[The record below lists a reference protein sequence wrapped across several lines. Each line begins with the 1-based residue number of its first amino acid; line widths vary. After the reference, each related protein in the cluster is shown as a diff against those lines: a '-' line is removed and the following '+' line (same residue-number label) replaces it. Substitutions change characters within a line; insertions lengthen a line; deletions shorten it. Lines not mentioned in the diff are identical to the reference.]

1 MPRKSWREALAAYAS
16 PATLALLL
24 LGFAAGLPY
33 MLVFS
38 TLSVWLR
45 EAGVARETIGFAS
58 LIGLAYAFKWVWAPM
73 LDQWRLPLLGKLGRR
88 RSWLVLSQC
97 LIAIGLLG
105 MANYDPQTQLSS
117 LIGLAVLVAFASATQ
132 DIAVD
137 AYRLEIAEDNRQAA
151 LAAAYM
157 AGYRVAAL
165 LATAGAL
172 YLAEGFGSTAKEY
185 QFSAWTGT
193 YLVFALL
200 MLPGL
205 ITTLWMREPTA
216 PVQTRAAPPKHGFL
230 LQSLA
235 LLAVIT
241 LVISV
246 PTMFIQFYQSDL
258 MLMLQGDLT
267 PHDLLYNDRAFLRA
281 MLYTTLTCISV
292 SGLAW
297 GGLAPVLKTA
307 TERYGFFHQ
316 LLSVLLLIILLISVP
331 AMFTQFYDSDL
342 HLVWQGQL
350 SLQDLLYYDRAFLR
364 ALLYSVLTALSISSL
379 FWGGMA
385 PVLTP
390 VNDFI
395 VRYRWQALLLLALIA
410 TYRLSDT
417 VMGVM
422 ANVFYIDQGFT
433 KEQIASVS
441 KLFGLVMT
449 LLGAGVGGLLIVRFG
464 IMPILLIGAAASAAT
479 NLLFMLLVNMGPH
492 LPMLTLTISA
502 DNFSA
507 GLATSAF
514 VAYLSSLTNLKFS
527 ATQYA
532 LLSSIML
539 LLPRL
544 IGGYS
549 GVMVEK
555 LGYAQ
560 FFLATAVMGIPTLIL
575 IVIQWRRDK
584 RQGNGDTTPTAA
596 AQPTADALKS

>member
-1 MPRKSWREALAAYAS
+1 MPRKSWRDAIAAYSS
-16 PATLALLL
+16 PSTLVLLL

-58 LIGLAYAFKWVWAPM
+58 LIGLAYAFKWVWSPL
-73 LDQWRLPLLGKLGRR
+73 LDQWRLPVLGKLGRR
-88 RSWLVLSQC
+88 RSWLVLSQI
-97 LIAIGLLG
+97 LIAVGLAG
-105 MANYDPQTQLSS
+105 MALCDPQTHLTW
-117 LIGLAVLVAFASATQ
+117 LISLAVLVAFASATQ

-137 AYRLEIAEDNRQAA
+137 AYRLEIADDTRQAA
-151 LAAAYM
+151 LAASYM

-172 YLAEGFGSTAKEY
+172 YFAEGFGSTVLLY
-185 QFSAWTGT
+185 QHAAWAGT
-193 YLVFALL
+193 YLLFALL

-205 ITTLWMREPTA
+205 LTSLWMREPDVPLRT
-216 PVQTRAAPPKHGFL
+216 QLAA
-230 LQSLA
+230 A
-235 LLAVIT
+235 
-241 LVISV
+241 
-246 PTMFIQFYQSDL
+246 
-258 MLMLQGDLT
+258 
-267 PHDLLYNDRAFLRA
+267 
-281 MLYTTLTCISV
+281 
-292 SGLAW
+292 
-297 GGLAPVLKTA
+297 
-307 TERYGFFHQ
+307 RYGFSHQ
-316 LLSVLLLIILLISVP
+316 IVSVLVLIVLLVSVP
-331 AMFTQFYDSDL
+331 AMFTQFYHTDFAS
-342 HLVWQGQL
+342 VVNGQASML
-350 SLQDLLYYDRAFLR
+350 DLLLEDRAFLR
-364 ALLYSVLTALSISSL
+364 ALLYTILTALCLSSMGRRGL
-379 FWGGMA
+379 A

-395 VRYRWQALLLLALIA
+395 VRYRWQALLLLGLIA
-410 TYRLSDT
+410 TYRMSDT

-433 KEQIASVS
+433 KDQIASVS

-449 LLGAGVGGLLIVRFG
+449 LIGAGFGGLLIVRFG
-464 IMPILLIGAAASAAT
+464 ILPILFIGGVASAAT
-479 NLLFMLLVNMGPH
+479 NILFLMLSGMGADVQMLVV
-492 LPMLTLTISA
+492 TISA

-507 GLATSAF
+507 GLATAAF
-514 VAYLSSLTNLKFS
+514 VAYLSSLTSLKFS

-560 FFLATAVMGIPTLIL
+560 FFLATALLGIPTLIL
-575 IVIQWRRDK
+575 IVLQWRRE
-584 RQGNGDTTPTAA
+584 RGQTVTPEPAPHTE
-596 AQPTADALKS
+596 QP

>member
-97 LIAIGLLG
+97 LIAIGLAG
-105 MANYDPQTQLSS
+105 MAHYDPQTQLSG
-117 LIGLAVLVAFASATQ
+117 LIALAVLVAFASATQ

-172 YLAEGFGSTAKEY
+172 YFAEGFGSTAKDY
-185 QFSAWTGT
+185 QFGAWTGT

-205 ITTLWMREPTA
+205 ITTLWMREPPTPPHIHA
-216 PVQTRAAPPKHGFL
+216 ERPKHGFFH
-230 LQSLA
+230 QSLA
-235 LLAVIT
+235 LLAVFT

-258 MLMLQGDLT
+258 TLMLQGDLT
-267 PHDLLYNDRAFLRA
+267 PQDLLYQDRAFLRA
-281 MLYTTLTCISV
+281 MLYTTLTCIAV

-307 TERYGFFHQ
+307 TARYGFFHQ
-316 LLSVLLLIILLISVP
+316 LLSVLLLIILLISLP
-331 AMFTQFYDSDL
+331 AMATQFYESDV

-350 SLQDLLYYDRAFLR
+350 TFQDLLYYDRAFLR
-364 ALLYSVLTALSISSL
+364 AILYAVLTGLSISSL

-433 KEQIASVS
+433 KEQIANVS

-479 NLLFMLLVNMGPH
+479 NLLFMLLVGMGAH
-492 LPMLTLTISA
+492 LQMLVLTISA

-560 FFLATAVMGIPTLIL
+560 FFLATALLGVPTLIL
-575 IVIQWRRDK
+575 ILMQWSRDK
-584 RQGNGDTTPTAA
+584 RQGND
-596 AQPTADALKS
+596 DAPPAGEPLTNASRQE

>member
-1 MPRKSWREALAAYAS
+1 MPRKSGREALATYPT

-88 RSWLVLSQC
+88 RSWLVLSQG
-97 LIAIGLLG
+97 LVAIGLIG
-105 MANYDPQTQLSS
+105 MAHYDPQTHLST
-117 LIGLAVLVAFASATQ
+117 LIALAVLVAFASATQ

-137 AYRLEIAEDNRQAA
+137 AYRLEILGDEHQAA

-157 AGYRVAAL
+157 TGYRVAAL

-172 YLAEGFGSTAKEY
+172 YFAEGFGSTAKDY

-193 YLVFALL
+193 YMVFALL

-205 ITTLWMREPTA
+205 LTSIWMREPPA
-216 PVQTRAAPPKHGFL
+216 PPHINVAPPKHGFFH
-230 LQSLA
+230 Q
-235 LLAVIT
+235 LLAISAVIV
-241 LVISV
+241 LIIAV

-258 MLMLQGDLT
+258 VPMLLGDVSMQE
-267 PHDLLYNDRAFLRA
+267 LLYNDRAFLRA
-281 MLYTTLTCISV
+281 LLYSTLACV
-292 SGLAW
+292 CASGLFW
-297 GGLAPVLKTA
+297 GGLAPALKTA
-307 TERYGFFHQ
+307 AARYGFFHQ
-316 LLSVLLLIILLISVP
+316 LLSVLLLIILLIAVP
-331 AMFTQFYDSDL
+331 AMITQFYESDL
-342 HLVWQGQL
+342 MLVFQGQI
-350 SLQDLLYYDRAFLR
+350 SLQELLYYDRAFLR
-364 ALLYSVLTALSISSL
+364 ALLYTLLTGLSISSL

-390 VNDFI
+390 INDFI
-395 VRYRWQALLLLALIA
+395 VRYRWQALLLLSLIA

-441 KLFGLVMT
+441 KIFGLVMT
-449 LLGAGVGGLLIVRFG
+449 LLGAGAGGLLIVRFG

-479 NLLFMLLVNMGPH
+479 NLMFMLLVGMGPH
-492 LPMLTLTISA
+492 LNMLIVTISC

-549 GVMVEK
+549 GVMVES
-555 LGYAQ
+555 LGYAH
-560 FFLATAVMGIPTLIL
+560 FFLATALMGIPTLLL
-575 IVIQWRRDK
+575 IIIQWRRDK
-584 RQGNGDTTPTAA
+584 RQARPETTPSAVEQA
-596 AQPTADALKS
+596 

>member
-1 MPRKSWREALAAYAS
+1 MPRKSWREALATYAN

-88 RSWLVLSQC
+88 RSWLVLAQG
-97 LIAIGLLG
+97 LVAIGLIG
-105 MANYDPQTQLSS
+105 MANFDPQTHLSS
-117 LIGLAVLVAFASATQ
+117 LIALAVLVAFASATQ

-137 AYRLEIAEDNRQAA
+137 AYRLEILGDEHQAA

-157 AGYRVAAL
+157 TGYRVAAL

-172 YLAEGFGSTAKEY
+172 YFAEGFGSTAKDY

-205 ITTLWMREPTA
+205 LTSIWMREPAA
-216 PVQTRAAPPKHGFL
+216 PTPIQATPPKHGFFHQL
-230 LQSLA
+230 LSI
-235 LLAVIT
+235 LAVIV

-258 MLMLQGDLT
+258 LPMLMGNVSAQE
-267 PHDLLYNDRAFLRA
+267 LLYNDRAFLRA
-281 MLYTTLTCISV
+281 LLYTALTCV
-292 SGLAW
+292 CASGLFW

-307 TERYGFFHQ
+307 AAKYGFFHQ
-316 LLSVLLLIILLISVP
+316 LLSVLLLIILLISIP
-331 AMFTQFYDSDL
+331 AMATQFYESDL
-342 HLVWQGQL
+342 SLVFQGQM

-364 ALLYSVLTALSISSL
+364 ALLYTLLTGLSISSL

-395 VRYRWQALLLLALIA
+395 LRYRWQALLLLSLIA

-441 KLFGLVMT
+441 KIFGLIMT
-449 LLGAGVGGLLIVRFG
+449 LLGAGAGGLLIVRFG
-464 IMPILLIGAAASAAT
+464 IMPILFAGALASAAT
-479 NLLFMLLVNMGPH
+479 NLLFMALVGMGAH
-492 LPMLTLTISA
+492 LQMLVVTISC

-555 LGYAQ
+555 LGYAH
-560 FFLATAVMGIPTLIL
+560 FFLATALMGVPTLLL
-575 IVIQWRRDK
+575 IVLQWRRDL
-584 RQGNGDTTPTAA
+584 QAPPEAEEPPTLEKA
-596 AQPTADALKS
+596 

>member
-1 MPRKSWREALAAYAS
+1 MPRKSWREALATYAN

-73 LDQWRLPLLGKLGRR
+73 LDQWRLPVLGKLGRR
-88 RSWLVLSQC
+88 RSWLVLSQG
-97 LIAIGLLG
+97 LVAIGLIG
-105 MANYDPQTQLSS
+105 MAHYDPQTHLST
-117 LIGLAVLVAFASATQ
+117 LIALAVLVAFASATQ

-137 AYRLEIAEDNRQAA
+137 AYRLEILGDEHQAA

-157 AGYRVAAL
+157 TGYRVAAL

-172 YLAEGFGSTAKEY
+172 YFAEGFGSTAKDY

-193 YLVFALL
+193 YMIFALL

-205 ITTLWMREPTA
+205 LTSIWMREPPA
-216 PVQTRAAPPKHGFL
+216 PTHIHVAPPKHGFFH
-230 LQSLA
+230 Q
-235 LLAVIT
+235 LLAISAVIV
-241 LVISV
+241 LIVSV

-258 MLMLQGDLT
+258 VPMLLGDVSMQE
-267 PHDLLYNDRAFLRA
+267 LLYSDRAFLRA
-281 MLYTTLTCISV
+281 MLYSTLACV
-292 SGLAW
+292 CASGLFW

-307 TERYGFFHQ
+307 AARYGFFHQ
-316 LLSVLLLIILLISVP
+316 LLSVLLLIILLIAIP
-331 AMFTQFYDSDL
+331 AMVTQFYESDL
-342 HLVWQGQL
+342 MLVFQGQI
-350 SLQDLLYYDRAFLR
+350 SLQELLYQDRAFLR
-364 ALLYSVLTALSISSL
+364 ALLYTLLTSLSISSL

-390 VNDFI
+390 INDFI
-395 VRYRWQALLLLALIA
+395 VRYRWQALLLLSLIA

-441 KLFGLVMT
+441 KIFGLVMT
-449 LLGAGVGGLLIVRFG
+449 LLGAGAGGLLIVRFG

-479 NLLFMLLVNMGPH
+479 NLMFMLLVGMGPH
-492 LPMLTLTISA
+492 LNMLVVTISC

-549 GVMVEK
+549 GVMVES
-555 LGYAQ
+555 LGYAH
-560 FFLATAVMGIPTLIL
+560 FFLATALMGIPTLLL
-575 IVIQWRRDK
+575 IVLQWRRDK
-584 RQGNGDTTPTAA
+584 RQPEPAETAPVA
-596 AQPTADALKS
+596 EKA

>member
-1 MPRKSWREALAAYAS
+1 MPRKSWREALATYAN

-88 RSWLVLSQC
+88 RSWLVLSQG
-97 LIAIGLLG
+97 LVAIGLVG
-105 MANYDPQTQLSS
+105 MANFDPQTHLSS
-117 LIGLAVLVAFASATQ
+117 LIALAVLVAFASATQ

-137 AYRLEIAEDNRQAA
+137 AYRLEILGDEHQAA

-157 AGYRVAAL
+157 TGYRVAAL

-172 YLAEGFGSTAKEY
+172 YFAEGFGSTAKNY

-205 ITTLWMREPTA
+205 LTSIWMREPPA
-216 PVQTRAAPPKHGFL
+216 PPHIHVAPPKHGFFH
-230 LQSLA
+230 Q
-235 LLAVIT
+235 LLAISAVIV
-241 LVISV
+241 LIIAV

-258 MLMLQGDLT
+258 VPMLLGDVSMQE
-267 PHDLLYNDRAFLRA
+267 LLYNDRAFLRA
-281 MLYTTLTCISV
+281 MLYSTLACV
-292 SGLAW
+292 CASGLFW

-307 TERYGFFHQ
+307 AAKYGFFHQ
-316 LLSVLLLIILLISVP
+316 LLSVLLLIILLISIP
-331 AMFTQFYDSDL
+331 AMVTQFYESDL
-342 HLVWQGQL
+342 VLLFQGQS
-350 SLQDLLYYDRAFLR
+350 SLRELLYNDRAFLR
-364 ALLYSVLTALSISSL
+364 ALLYTLLTGLSISSL

-390 VNDFI
+390 INDFI
-395 VRYRWQALLLLALIA
+395 VRYRWEALLLLSLIA

-441 KLFGLVMT
+441 KVFGLVMT

-479 NLLFMLLVNMGPH
+479 NLLFMLLVGMGPH
-492 LPMLTLTISA
+492 LNMLVVTISC

-549 GVMVEK
+549 GVMVES
-555 LGYAQ
+555 LGYAH
-560 FFLATAVMGIPTLIL
+560 FFLATALMGIPTLLL

-584 RQGNGDTTPTAA
+584 LQPAPETAPPA
-596 AQPTADALKS
+596 AEKA

>member
-1 MPRKSWREALAAYAS
+1 MPRKSWRDALAAYSS
-16 PATLALLL
+16 PSTLVLLI

-58 LIGLAYAFKWVWAPM
+58 LIGLAYAFKWVWSPL

-88 RSWLVLSQC
+88 RSWLVLAQV
-97 LIAIGLLG
+97 LIAIGLAG
-105 MANYDPQTQLSS
+105 MALFDPQTHLTW
-117 LIGLAVLVAFASATQ
+117 LISLAVLVAFASATQ
-132 DIAVD
+132 DIAID
-137 AYRLEIAEDNRQAA
+137 AYRLEIVEDTRQAA
-151 LAAAYM
+151 LAASYM
-157 AGYRVAAL
+157 AGYRIAAL

-172 YLAEGFGSTAKEY
+172 YFAEGFGSTVLLY
-185 QFSAWTGT
+185 QHAAWGGT
-193 YLVFALL
+193 YLLFALL

-205 ITTLWMREPTA
+205 LTSLWMREP
-216 PVQTRAAPPKHGFL
+216 PVP
-230 LQSLA
+230 
-235 LLAVIT
+235 
-241 LVISV
+241 
-246 PTMFIQFYQSDL
+246 
-258 MLMLQGDLT
+258 
-267 PHDLLYNDRAFLRA
+267 
-281 MLYTTLTCISV
+281 
-292 SGLAW
+292 
-297 GGLAPVLKTA
+297 LKTQLA
-307 TERYGFFHQ
+307 AARYGFVHQ
-316 LLSVLLLIILLISVP
+316 IVSVLVLIVLLVSVP
-331 AMFTQFYDSDL
+331 AMFTQLYHTDFASVVRGEASML
-342 HLVWQGQL
+342 
-350 SLQDLLYYDRAFLR
+350 DLLLEDRAFLR
-364 ALLYSVLTALSISSL
+364 ALLYTILTSLCLSAMGRRGL
-379 FWGGMA
+379 A

-395 VRYRWQALLLLALIA
+395 VRYRWQALLLLGLIA
-410 TYRLSDT
+410 TYRMSDT

-433 KEQIASVS
+433 KDQIASVS

-464 IMPILLIGAAASAAT
+464 ILPILFIGGVASAAT
-479 NLLFMLLVNMGPH
+479 NLLFLLLAGMGAHLQMLIV
-492 LPMLTLTISA
+492 TISA
-502 DNFSA
+502 DNFSG
-507 GLATSAF
+507 GLATAAF

-560 FFLATAVMGIPTLIL
+560 FFLATALLGIPTLVL
-575 IVIQWRRDK
+575 IVLQWRRE
-584 RQGNGDTTPTAA
+584 RPQANGSAPAA
-596 AQPTADALKS
+596 PPEQA

>member
-1 MPRKSWREALAAYAS
+1 MPRKSWRDAIAAYSS
-16 PATLALLL
+16 PATLVLLL

-58 LIGLAYAFKWVWAPM
+58 LIGLAYAFKWVWSPL
-73 LDQWRLPLLGKLGRR
+73 LDQWRLPVLGKLGRR
-88 RSWLVLSQC
+88 RSWLVLSQI
-97 LIAIGLLG
+97 LIAVGLAG
-105 MANYDPQTQLSS
+105 MALCDPQTHLTW
-117 LIGLAVLVAFASATQ
+117 LISLAVLVAFASATQ

-137 AYRLEIAEDNRQAA
+137 AYRLEIVDDTRQAA
-151 LAAAYM
+151 LAASYM

-172 YLAEGFGSTAKEY
+172 YFAEGFGSTVLLY
-185 QFSAWTGT
+185 QHAAWAGT
-193 YLVFALL
+193 YLLFALL

-205 ITTLWMREPTA
+205 LTSLWMREPDVPLRT
-216 PVQTRAAPPKHGFL
+216 QLAA
-230 LQSLA
+230 A
-235 LLAVIT
+235 
-241 LVISV
+241 
-246 PTMFIQFYQSDL
+246 
-258 MLMLQGDLT
+258 
-267 PHDLLYNDRAFLRA
+267 
-281 MLYTTLTCISV
+281 
-292 SGLAW
+292 
-297 GGLAPVLKTA
+297 
-307 TERYGFFHQ
+307 RYGFSHQ
-316 LLSVLLLIILLISVP
+316 IVSVLVLIVLLVSVP
-331 AMFTQFYDSDL
+331 AMFTQFYHTDFAS
-342 HLVWQGQL
+342 VVNGQASML
-350 SLQDLLYYDRAFLR
+350 DLLLEDRAFLR
-364 ALLYSVLTALSISSL
+364 ALLYTILTTLCLSSMGRRGL
-379 FWGGMA
+379 A

-395 VRYRWQALLLLALIA
+395 VRYRWQALLLLGLIA
-410 TYRLSDT
+410 TYRMSDT

-433 KEQIASVS
+433 KDQIASVS

-449 LLGAGVGGLLIVRFG
+449 LIGAGFGGLLIVRFG
-464 IMPILLIGAAASAAT
+464 ILPILFIGGVASAAT
-479 NLLFMLLVNMGPH
+479 NILFLMLSGMGADVQMLVV
-492 LPMLTLTISA
+492 TISA

-507 GLATSAF
+507 GLATAAF

-560 FFLATAVMGIPTLIL
+560 FFLVTALLGIPTLIL
-575 IVIQWRRDK
+575 IVLQWRRE
-584 RQGNGDTTPTAA
+584 RGQTVTPEPNPHTEQA
-596 AQPTADALKS
+596 

>member
-1 MPRKSWREALAAYAS
+1 MPRKSWRAALAAYSS

-58 LIGLAYAFKWVWAPM
+58 LIGLAYAFKWVWSPL
-73 LDQWRLPLLGKLGRR
+73 LDQWRLPLLGQLGRR
-88 RSWLVLSQC
+88 RSWLVLSQSLVIIGLIGMALC
-97 LIAIGLLG
+97 DPQQSLSWLIA
-105 MANYDPQTQLSS
+105 
-117 LIGLAVLVAFASATQ
+117 LAVLVAFASATQ

-137 AYRLEIAEDNRQAA
+137 AYRLEIADDSRQAA
-151 LAAAYM
+151 LAASYM
-157 AGYRVAAL
+157 AGYRVAVL

-172 YLAEGFGSTAKEY
+172 YFAEGLGSTGQRY
-185 QFSAWTGT
+185 SHGAWTGT
-193 YLVFALL
+193 YLIFALL
-200 MLPGL
+200 MLPAL
-205 ITTLWMREPTA
+205 LTSLWMREPKV
-216 PVQTRAAPPKHGFL
+216 PLQTRLAA
-230 LQSLA
+230 A
-235 LLAVIT
+235 
-241 LVISV
+241 
-246 PTMFIQFYQSDL
+246 
-258 MLMLQGDLT
+258 
-267 PHDLLYNDRAFLRA
+267 
-281 MLYTTLTCISV
+281 
-292 SGLAW
+292 
-297 GGLAPVLKTA
+297 
-307 TERYGFFHQ
+307 RYGFQHQ
-316 LLSVLLLIILLISVP
+316 IVSVLVLIVLLVSVP
-331 AMFTQFYDSDL
+331 ALFTQLYHTGFAS
-342 HLVWQGQL
+342 LVTGEA
-350 SLQDLLYYDRAFLR
+350 SLLDLLLKDRAFLR
-364 ALLYSVLTALSISSL
+364 ALLYAILTSLCLSAMGRRGL
-379 FWGGMA
+379 A

-395 VRYRWQALLLLALIA
+395 LRYRWQALLLLGLVA
-410 TYRLSDT
+410 TYRMSDT

-433 KEQIASVS
+433 KDQIASVS

-449 LLGAGVGGLLIVRFG
+449 LVGAGLGGLLIVRFG
-464 IMPILLIGAAASAAT
+464 IMPILLIGGIASAAT
-479 NLLFMLLVNMGPH
+479 NLLFMLLVSMGAD
-492 LPMLTLTISA
+492 LQMLILTISA

-507 GLATSAF
+507 GLATAAF

-560 FFLATAVMGIPTLIL
+560 FFLATALLGVPTLLL
-575 IVIQWRRDK
+575 IGLQWRRGPA
-584 RQGNGDTTPTAA
+584 QAQEA
-596 AQPTADALKS
+596 EQPTPSESTS

>member
-1 MPRKSWREALAAYAS
+1 MPRKTWRAALAAYSS

-45 EAGVARETIGFAS
+45 EAGVARDTIGFAS
-58 LIGLAYAFKWVWAPM
+58 LIGLAYAFKWVWSPL
-73 LDQWRLPLLGKLGRR
+73 LDQWRLPLLGRLGRR
-88 RSWLVLSQC
+88 RSWLVLSQSLVAVGLIGMALC
-97 LIAIGLLG
+97 DPQQSLRWLIA
-105 MANYDPQTQLSS
+105 
-117 LIGLAVLVAFASATQ
+117 LAVLVAFASATQ

-137 AYRLEIAEDNRQAA
+137 AYRLEIADDSRQAA
-151 LAAAYM
+151 LAASYM

-172 YLAEGFGSTAKEY
+172 YFAEGLGSTVQLY
-185 QFSAWTGT
+185 NHSAWAGT
-193 YLVFALL
+193 YLIFALL

-205 ITTLWMREPTA
+205 ATSLWMSEPAVPLRT
-216 PVQTRAAPPKHGFL
+216 QLAA
-230 LQSLA
+230 A
-235 LLAVIT
+235 
-241 LVISV
+241 
-246 PTMFIQFYQSDL
+246 
-258 MLMLQGDLT
+258 
-267 PHDLLYNDRAFLRA
+267 
-281 MLYTTLTCISV
+281 
-292 SGLAW
+292 
-297 GGLAPVLKTA
+297 
-307 TERYGFFHQ
+307 RYGFNHQ
-316 LLSVLLLIILLISVP
+316 LVSVLVLIVLLISVP
-331 AMFTQFYDSDL
+331 AMLTQFFRTDFGSVL
-342 HLVWQGQL
+342 SGEQSLVE
-350 SLQDLLYYDRAFLR
+350 LLRHDRALLR
-364 ALLYSVLTALSISSL
+364 ALLYTVLTVLCLSSMGRRGL
-379 FWGGMA
+379 A

-395 VRYRWQALLLLALIA
+395 LRYRWQALLLLGLVA
-410 TYRLSDT
+410 TYRMSDT

-422 ANVFYIDQGFT
+422 ANVFYIDQGFS
-433 KEQIASVS
+433 KDQIASVS

-449 LLGAGVGGLLIVRFG
+449 LLGAGLGGLLIVRFG
-464 IMPILLIGAAASAAT
+464 IMPILFIGGLSSAVT
-479 NLLFMLLVNMGPH
+479 NLLFLLLAGMGAHLNMLI
-492 LPMLTLTISA
+492 LTISC

-507 GLATSAF
+507 GLATAAF

-560 FFLATAVMGIPTLIL
+560 FFLATALLGVPTLIL
-575 IVIQWRRDK
+575 IAWQWRRDS
-584 RQGNGDTTPTAA
+584 QPAVETTSIATAE
-596 AQPTADALKS
+596 PEPRTP